1 MMYPRLLVAK
11 DLLADDGAI
20 FISIDDNEIEN
31 VKNITTQ
38 EFKKAGDLIVLVGQ
52 TFDDFSGSELQKM
65 LIGEISGRIDFDLE
79 TEKINQDFVLK
90 AITDGLVSSAHD
102 LAEGGLAIALAES
115 AFANGLGVDVKV
127 DITNAQ
133 LFSETQGRFILS
145 ISPENQATFEKL
157 LTESS
162 VSGEVIGKVT
172 DSGILEMNELSISTD
187 EAVSIYEGVDIDVF
201 FYLKLI
207 KIIYFT
213 LKKQRSII
221 SLYLIERGFQ
231 NEKR

>member
-1 MMYPRLLVAK
+1 MEWH
-11 DLLADDGAI
+11 LLAPPLWGKQASSQRSGDMPP
-20 FISIDDNEIEN
+20 FILIN
-31 VKNITTQ
+31 
-38 EFKKAGDLIVLVGQ
+38 FKKGKIHFHVVLRKEFFLLIILYKPIRRKP
-52 TFDDFSGSELQKM
+52 EIKM
-65 LIGEISGRIDFDLE
+65 P
-79 TEKINQDFVLK
+79 
-90 AITDGLVSSAHD
+90 ITDGLVSSAHD

-133 LFSETQGRFILS
+133 LFSETRGRFILS

-187 EAVSIYEGVDIDVF
+187 EAVSIYEGA
-201 FYLKLI
+201 LPALMK
-207 KIIYFT
+207 
-213 LKKQRSII
+213 
-221 SLYLIERGFQ
+221 
-231 NEKR
+231 